1 MNNGAC
7 CIHNHFCIY
16 HANDCSH
23 EKFLEGGMEMI
34 DKETYKK
41 ELMRMFASFRKDNN
55 RFSYCLCRAEQCND
69 CPLSDCCHMHGT
81 VRPYDVFEVI
91 EKVEKWSKEHPQEKY
106 KVSKLEYSILEAYM
120 DLSNCG
126 SVKMLDFPVFNRLH
140 ELGYFKGATT
150 DTYTRDY
157 FENCEVKEDV

>member
-1 MNNGAC
+1 M
-7 CIHNHFCIY
+7 
-16 HANDCSH
+16 
-23 EKFLEGGMEMI
+23 L
-34 DKETYKK
+34 DKDTYKR
-41 ELMRMFASFRKDNN
+41 ELVRMWDSIRNEYIGRDTCKGVLCQQCRFRDLKNCSSIAN
-55 RFSYCLCRAEQCND
+55 A
-69 CPLSDCCHMHGT
+69 
-81 VRPYDVFEVI
+81 FEAI
-91 EKVEKWSKEHPQEKY
+91 EIVEKWSKEHPQKKY

-157 FENCEVKEDV
+157 FENCEVKKDV